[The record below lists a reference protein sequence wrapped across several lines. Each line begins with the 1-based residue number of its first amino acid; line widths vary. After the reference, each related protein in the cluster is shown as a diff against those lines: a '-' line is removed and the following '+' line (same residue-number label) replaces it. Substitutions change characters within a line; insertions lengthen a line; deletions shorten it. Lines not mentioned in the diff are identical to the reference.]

1 MTQEDTYKTITE
13 LAEGIYTE
21 KRSKFIAIAIPVRT
35 LDEVKQHLEVYQKKY
50 YDARHVCY
58 AYMLGHERKNFRA
71 NDNGEPSGTAG
82 KPALEVLTREGVR
95 DVCLVVTRYFGGIL
109 LGAPGLVRAYSS
121 AAKAA
126 LDAAAL
132 GRYCNVESM
141 YCVCEYKDFDKLRYM
156 LEGLGAED
164 ISPEFAESVTVYFK
178 CGTESSP
185 LLRVKISEAFSK
197 RLTAESL
204 GFSDELMPF

>member
-1 MTQEDTYKTITE
+1 MSNGIT
-13 LAEGIYTE
+13 LLSPSSAEIVEKKSRFIAVAEPVRTE
-21 KRSKFIAIAIPVRT
+21 AEAIAIIER
-35 LDEVKQHLEVYQKKY
+35 ERKKHR
-50 YDARHVCY
+50 DARHVCS
-58 AYMLGHERKNFRA
+58 AYYLDNGRTVRA
-71 NDNGEPSGTAG
+71 NDDGEPSGTAG
-82 KPALEVLTREGVR
+82 MPILDLIKKRELT
-95 DVCLVVTRYFGGIL
+95 DVVITVTRYFGGIL

-164 ISPEFAESVTVYFK
+164 IAPEFAESVTVYFK

-185 LLRVKISEAFSK
+185 LLRAKISEAFSK